1 MSYEEKKER
10 ILLERIKLRDDLVTI
25 FKCVKGFHREEGNN
39 LSSTTRNDLNCSKAD
54 F

>member
-10 ILLERIKLRDDLVTI
+10 TVLEIIKLRDDMVTI
-25 FKCVKGFHREEGNN
+25 FKCVKGFHREEENN
-39 LSSTTRNDLNCSKAD
+39 LSSTSNDLNLSKAD